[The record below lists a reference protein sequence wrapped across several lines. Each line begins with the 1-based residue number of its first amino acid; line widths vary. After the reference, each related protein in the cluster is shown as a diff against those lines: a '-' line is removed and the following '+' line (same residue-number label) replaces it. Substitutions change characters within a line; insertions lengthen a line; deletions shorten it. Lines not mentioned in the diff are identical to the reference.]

1 MTLYKSD
8 GSQLSN
14 DTKVSALNAR
24 TLHVFLRNQKP
35 ETPLADVT
43 APCCYFV
50 NVNAAGAR
58 GVLLLEN
65 PRDVMVESVEQLR
78 AQVMYKYTV
87 HVCVLYNLICSS
99 TFCF

>member
-14 DTKVSALNAR
+14 DAKVSALNAR

-35 ETPLADVT
+35 EAPLADVT

-65 PRDVMVESVEQLR
+65 PRDVMVESVEQLKAEVGHLQNNIR
-78 AQVMYKYTV
+78 
-87 HVCVLYNLICSS
+87 NLVVI
-99 TFCF
+99 